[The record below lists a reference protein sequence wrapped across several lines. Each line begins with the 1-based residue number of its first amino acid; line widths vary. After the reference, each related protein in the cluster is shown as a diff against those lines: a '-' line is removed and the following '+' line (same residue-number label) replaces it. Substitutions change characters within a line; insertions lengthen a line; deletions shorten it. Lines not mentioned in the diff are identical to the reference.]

1 MAVVGGPDRLMA
13 DYKKECLVCVRG
25 SKEWHGV
32 AASSLQELLEKAYH
46 PVLTEDGTIVED
58 EDCFLCLLPKAKLMV
73 LTGNKKWAAPSTV
86 DGGTA
91 WLAQESLV
99 VQDNMD
105 DIGDLKWKVLA
116 AQLNENLSNI
126 ILMSES
132 ELQMLEEVK
141 QSTAQVQVLQDTLQ
155 RGGTAPLRLHNQAMR
170 EKELPPL
177 GSSNIEAVTSEDP
190 DAVALIQDTQRAADL
205 QSDCRRELENR
216 TQHAL
221 SRVRERRS
229 RTFPLDSSPG
239 TEPEFAGR
247 SAGSFLCFEYF
258 WCHLSI

>member
-1 MAVVGGPDRLMA
+1 MQAKYRC
-13 DYKKECLVCVRG
+13 KECLVCVRG

-32 AASSLQELLEKAYH
+32 AASSLQELLEKAY
-46 PVLTEDGTIVED
+46 GTIVED

-141 QSTAQVQVLQDTLQ
+141 TLSREEERQSKQLLQLLLQ
-155 RGGTAPLRLHNQAMR
+155 ALMKDETSDTAPLRLHNQAMR

-221 SRVRERRS
+221 SRALNPQNNIHS
-229 RTFPLDSSPG
+229 
-239 TEPEFAGR
+239 TEPPG
-247 SAGSFLCFEYF
+247 
-258 WCHLSI
+258 

>member
-1 MAVVGGPDRLMA
+1 MQAKYRC
-13 DYKKECLVCVRG
+13 KECLVCVRG

-32 AASSLQELLEKAYH
+32 AASSLQELLEKAY
-46 PVLTEDGTIVED
+46 GTIVED

-155 RGGTAPLRLHNQAMR
+155 RGGTSVQAAPAAFIATMR

-221 SRVRERRS
+221 SRGQVLGKKVREL
-229 RTFPLDSSPG
+229 THEFHNPYYLKKIYIYYEYSS
-239 TEPEFAGR
+239 T
-247 SAGSFLCFEYF
+247 
-258 WCHLSI
+258 W